1 MDGGYQR
8 WRPKQACCDANKR
21 EVSHIGQ
28 DVHEG
33 ALNIVRHGSRGRL
46 GGSPNQRCAGKIS
59 RLEALTLT
67 FPRDGKRSEITAES

>member
-1 MDGGYQR
+1 VR
-8 WRPKQACCDANKR
+8 EACRDANKR

-33 ALNIVRHGSRGRL
+33 ALNIIRHGSRGRL
-46 GGSPNQRCAGKIS
+46 HGGSPNQRCAGKIS

-67 FPRDGKRSEITAES
+67 FTLGGKRSEITAES